1 MVFVIRGKIKKHV
14 DLISICKCTLILNT
28 PTGMV
33 TVTIFD
39 DILSKIVTID
49 AAVLMTEMEEVIMSM
64 MFTLPPVEVSSK
76 NNLKIV
82 TDLKVGDDY

>member
-1 MVFVIRGKIKKHV
+1 
-14 DLISICKCTLILNT
+14 
-28 PTGMV
+28 MV